1 MSRAED
7 RFIDGDGPLAAL
19 IRAQPAFE
27 APADLLPRVL
37 AALDAAH
44 APQGFE
50 PPAALADAIMAEAA
64 RLDAAQAPRRD
75 ALLAELA

>member
-50 PPAALADAIMAEAA
+50 PPASLAEAVMAEA
-64 RLDAAQAPRRD
+64 
-75 ALLAELA
+75 